1 MLFVDDG
8 TGLEHDA
15 DAHPRPRSPAGARIA
30 AASTATPTNGLA
42 GVVAVGRWRELRG
55 AGRRRRQPRQRLA
68 AGHRF
73 TTAGRGWSTTSQGEL
88 VEDSNGD
95 LWLCIADGNPGTWRK
110 LGGPATAGQLH
121 LLDAPVRIYDSRPT
135 EAPLTVPPKS
145 PLDPATPRTIDA
157 TLNAS
162 GVPAT
167 ATGLLVNA
175 TITNGAGPGFL
186 TLWPQGAWP
195 GTSNVNW
202 SAAGLTVASTT
213 VTRCGPDATFVVQSN
228 VVVDV
233 LFDVIGY
240 YQ

>member
-1 MLFVDDG
+1 MLFIDDNSG
-8 TGLEHDA
+8 FGIGDSIIPA
-15 DAHPRPRSPAGARIA
+15 AIAGWSGSRSGIYGF
-30 AASTATPTNGLA
+30 TDEGLA
-42 GVVAVGRWRELRG
+42 GVAASGGGDNSVGL
-55 AGRRRRQPRQRLA
+55 LA
-68 AGHRF
+68 AGVNRANAWLLATGSPPLSRPVDH
-73 TTAGRGWSTTSQGEL
+73 AQGEL

-95 LWLCIADGNPGTWRK
+95 LWLCIVEGNPGTWRK

-195 GTSNVNW
+195 GTSSVNW

-213 VTRCGPDATFVVQSN
+213 VTGAALAPPSWCNRTSPSTCCST
-228 VVVDV
+228 
-233 LFDVIGY
+233 
-240 YQ
+240 